1 MLLYYGLGRF
11 SSILSDTDLK
21 LRYATWR
28 KRLADALDA
37 AWEEDRYVRQ
47 FGADGRA
54 VGAPYD
60 AECALDLS
68 VQALSALSGAGR
80 PDRAETAVKTA
91 LSLVDFKAGVVKS
104 MDPPFVVGRGHVRNG
119 RTAAR
124 RKRQRRT
131 AHIRSRGLHPGLV
144 RTGAERSR
152 L

>member
-68 VQALSALSGAGR
+68 VQAPVR
-80 PDRAETAVKTA
+80 PVRAP
-91 LSLVDFKAGVVKS
+91 VV
-104 MDPPFVVGRGHVRNG
+104 P
-119 RTAAR
+119 TE
-124 RKRQRRT
+124 RKRPLRP
-131 AHIRSRGLHPGLV
+131 LCL
-144 RTGAERSR
+144 
-152 L
+152 